1 MLNTQIQKVI
11 NEIRKSI
18 KGKDD
23 IIEKVLCTMLAG
35 GHVLLEDI
43 PGVGKTTLALAISKT
58 LSLEYRRVQFTP
70 DVMPSDITGFS
81 MYDAST
87 KSFVYHEGAAICNL
101 LLADEINRTSPK
113 TQSSLLELMEE
124 GKVTVDGEVH
134 FVKQPFFVIATQNP
148 FGSAGTQRLPESQ
161 MDRFMVRLSMGYPDH
176 KSSVDILRSDSVREA
191 AECVLSAEE
200 FVAMQNEVNNVFVDD
215 SIFEMIVNFSEE
227 SRQSE
232 YVSMGIS
239 PRGTKAML
247 RMAKAHAFLYDRTF
261 VTMEDVLE
269 ILSCTVSH
277 RIVLSTKAKA
287 KNIDVDQVLLKL
299 SDDIKVP
306 KIN

>member
-1 MLNTQIQKVI
+1 
-11 NEIRKSI
+11 
-18 KGKDD
+18 
-23 IIEKVLCTMLAG
+23 
-35 GHVLLEDI
+35 
-43 PGVGKTTLALAISKT
+43 
-58 LSLEYRRVQFTP
+58 
-70 DVMPSDITGFS
+70 
-81 MYDAST
+81 
-87 KSFVYHEGAAICNL
+87 
-101 LLADEINRTSPK
+101 
-113 TQSSLLELMEE
+113 
-124 GKVTVDGEVH
+124 
-134 FVKQPFFVIATQNP
+134 
-148 FGSAGTQRLPESQ
+148 
-161 MDRFMVRLSMGYPDH
+161 
-176 KSSVDILRSDSVREA
+176 
-191 AECVLSAEE
+191 
-200 FVAMQNEVNNVFVDD
+200 
-215 SIFEMIVNFSEE
+215 MIVNFSEE